1 MKDLPRISVIIGTRP
16 EAIKLAPVIIEFKK
30 CKEIETRV
38 ILTGQHKQMVNEI
51 MKLFNIESDKNLDI
65 MRSNQTLG
73 EMTARI
79 INEIQ
84 IDFKENKPS
93 MVIVQGDTT
102 SAFTAGLTAFYEKIP
117 VGHVEAGLRTNNL
130 LEPFPEELNRRLLS
144 QLACLHFAPTV
155 KAKQNLVN
163 SGVLGSIS
171 ITGNTVIDALTIINE
186 RLPDLSRLIDI
197 NKLGKKRIILSTVH
211 RRENWGDNLK
221 SIALSLKEILD
232 NNPDTF
238 LILPMHVNPLVRDVL
253 TKILGS
259 NSRALLTEPLKYS
272 ELLSA
277 MKACEI
283 IITDSGG
290 IQEEAP
296 SFQKPVLI
304 LRNSTERQEVIDN
317 NSAILVGTNKEN
329 IVKNADIL
337 LKDKEVY
344 RKMKEANNPFG
355 DGHASKY
362 ILEEC
367 IKYIFKKKTY

>member
-51 MKLFNIESDKNLDI
+51 MKLFNIKADKNLDI
-65 MRSNQTLG
+65 MRTNQTLG

-130 LEPFPEELNRRLLS
+130 LEPFPEELNRRLIS
-144 QLACLHFAPTV
+144 QLASLHFAPTL

-211 RRENWGDNLK
+211 RRENWGNNLK

-232 NNPDTF
+232 KNPDTF

-253 TKILGS
+253 TKTLGIHP
-259 NSRALLTEPLKYS
+259 RALLTEPLKYS

-304 LRNSTERQEVIDN
+304 LRNSTEREEVIDN

-329 IVKNADIL
+329 IVKNADTL
-337 LKDKEVY
+337 LKDKEVF

-367 IKYIFKKKTY
+367 IKYIFKK